1 MAESEQRLKSFL
13 MKVRGEWEAGLKL
26 SIQKMK
32 IMESGPINS
41 WQINGETMEIV
52 TDDFIGLQKSLQLV
66 TAAKKLKEF
75 YFLIKLK

>member
-1 MAESEQRLKSFL
+1 

-66 TAAKKLKEF
+66 TAAKKLKDTCS
-75 YFLIKLK
+75 LKGKLWQI